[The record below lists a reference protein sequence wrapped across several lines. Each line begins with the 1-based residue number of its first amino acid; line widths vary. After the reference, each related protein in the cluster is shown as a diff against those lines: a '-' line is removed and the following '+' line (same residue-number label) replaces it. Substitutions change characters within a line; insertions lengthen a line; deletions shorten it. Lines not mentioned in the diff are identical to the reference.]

1 MELWNLKTA
10 KEEKASSTRRQ
21 PKAIILR
28 SATLKIRANSGTRP
42 SAQCQYLILQQNSK
56 SFELWWHLR
65 CWCQS
70 YIWNWVLW
78 GSPEVERS
86 KRLKIYL
93 PSLKC
98 HAIFVLNPE
107 ARFERCIFFP
117 LLKTFITSWTTTKP
131 SALVHLFQDCHLF
144 PPSCQNLQ
152 LFLLAAST
160 GQLLVVKKL
169 QHIRSL
175 TFGTA

>member
-10 KEEKASSTRRQ
+10 KEEIASSTRRQ

-28 SATLKIRANSGTRP
+28 SAMLKIRANSGTRP

-70 YIWNWVLW
+70 YILNRVLW
-78 GSPEVERS
+78 GSPEDERS
-86 KRLKIYL
+86 KRLKINL

-107 ARFERCIFFP
+107 TRFERCIFFP
-117 LLKTFITSWTTTKP
+117 VLKTFITSWTTTKP
-131 SALVHLFQDCHLF
+131 SALIYLFQDCHLF